1 MFLVSPEQTPYDLR
15 FRLLGIPVRVHP
27 LFWLVMLLISGCSD
41 NLKLGLVFVAC
52 GFVSV
57 LVHEFGH
64 GLAHRATGGR
74 SPGIVL
80 YAMGGFCMMDS
91 RPQRPGERLFVLLMG
106 PGAGLLLLAVV
117 LAAARIMYGIHPAD
131 ALALFSDG
139 SGPIAVGIRHVLE
152 LIGLGGGDFA
162 IAYFKLP
169 PSLPIRAGFEFLLYI
184 NLLWGILNLLPIW
197 PLDGGQ
203 STEVIL
209 EQVDPRHARRWT
221 HVVSLLTAGGIAL
234 YWATRNQYML
244 ALWFG
249 YFAFMNYQSLQ
260 ALHYSSFSSRAD
272 DSWRH

>member
-1 MFLVSPEQTPYDLR
+1 MFLVSPEHTAYDLR

-106 PGAGLLLLAVV
+106 PGAGFLLLAVV

-131 ALALFSDG
+131 ALAKFSVGGGPMARGIKVVRSGLGLGDG
-139 SGPIAVGIRHVLE
+139 DFIRVAHQLPRSLE
-152 LIGLGGGDFA
+152 LVN
-162 IAYFKLP
+162 
-169 PSLPIRAGFEFLLYI
+169 GFFFMLEI

-234 YWATRNQYML
+234 YWASRSQYML